1 MYRRCKMIKELY
13 CFNLY
18 FGNMQD
24 GLFSDAKLQACREGY
39 DIDALLEF
47 IRIQP
52 PTRQDK
58 AVILKVLEKVLHV
71 LQTYNADSNRLAI
84 KAVEHMKARLWDR
97 SFNFSAELPIAVRIA
112 EDTLRYLNAWIDNGD
127 VHVLPDELWELN
139 KCVQRDMTVKNPCL
153 HPLLKAVQSVYNE
166 LSTIARQKL
175 AIAAV
180 LHACEN
186 ATLTN
191 ADVSDVLALAKD
203 AQQLIDGGVSYN
215 EDVVGRWVPGA
226 SQQNITE
233 ARERMAAAAAV
244 RKPAATMASTFGQQT
259 VRAPRTGFRIGFG
272 NRGGRLHAMRRMS
285 PKPSETWFAD
295 EDGPWTSD
303 TPAGASASAAAA
315 AMLPFNSDDRVRC
328 SAITKKGEQCR
339 NGACTTR
346 HGVPVCNVHK

>member
-1 MYRRCKMIKELY
+1 
-13 CFNLY
+13 
-18 FGNMQD
+18 MQD
-24 GLFSDAKLQACREGY
+24 GLFSKAKLQACREGY
-39 DIDALLEF
+39 DIDALLEI
-47 IRIQP
+47 IRLLP

-58 AVILKVLEKVLHV
+58 AVILREKNYLISIVSILSVLVEKVLHV
-71 LQTYNADSNRLAI
+71 LQTYDADSNRLAI

-97 SFNFSAELPIAVRIA
+97 SFNFSVELPIAIRIA
-112 EDTLRYLNAWIDNGD
+112 EDTLRYLNAWIDNY

-233 ARERMAAAAAV
+233 ARERVAAAAA

-272 NRGGRLHAMRRMS
+272 NRGGRLHAIRRVS

-303 TPAGASASAAAA
+303 TPAGAGASASAAAA
-315 AMLPFNSDDRVRC
+315 AMLPFSSNDRVRC

-339 NGACTTR
+339 NVACTTR